1 MKMVHK
7 TVASPGDGMEF
18 VLSDATVDRY
28 SDTIEPA
35 GWSLAA
41 FKRNPIAL
49 FTHIGSFP
57 IGTWTDIR
65 VEGDRLMGRL
75 QLAAR
80 GTSARIDELI
90 GLVEQGILRAVS
102 VGFVPQKSEPH
113 NGGTRFLKQELVE
126 VSLVSVPANPAALA
140 VARGLGTS
148 EETMALAFGEHAE
161 RRPVIKRTG
170 GHAGP
175 QSPNRKATPMTFAA
189 QIEDAQARLNAA
201 RDALTAHHAD
211 ENADPDATDG
221 FNEAV
226 ETWTRKLS
234 QLERSERA
242 LAPRSAPP
250 QQQVLPPLAAP
261 AVARRPLNI
270 PTKDIEWRDYV
281 YRAAAAHL
289 QAYIQRRAIDDV
301 VRDRWGDD
309 EATMLVTRAAQTS
322 AVTTQPSWAQELVQ
336 TSNADFMASLPIDS
350 VFNPLSGA
358 GTTLSFGPGQGA
370 IKIPSMA
377 ATPSITGSFVGEAQ
391 PIPVRRAGLT
401 SITLLPHKMG
411 VITRFSREIAMYSTP
426 AIEGICRDAI
436 RNHTSVTIDTL
447 LLDNAAGTSVRPAGL
462 TNGVAAI
469 TAATGGGYSAVLK
482 DIAALTGPFYALNA
496 GRRLVMI
503 MNPAQ
508 GLQLSMV
515 PGPAGVQ
522 FGWTS
527 QFTSR
532 FQIIEST
539 TVPTGNVYVI
549 DAADFVSV
557 NGNLEFDVSE
567 EATLHIEDTT
577 PQNISGVGAPNVV
590 AAPVESMF
598 QTAQIALRMLVNI
611 NWAMRRTGLVQW
623 MTGVNW
629 APP

>member
-1 MKMVHK
+1 MQTVRK
-7 TVASPGDGMEF
+7 TLASPGDGMEF

-28 SDTIEPA
+28 GDTIEPA
-35 GWSLAA
+35 GWDVRT

-49 FTHIGSFP
+49 FGHAGSFP
-57 IGTWTDIR
+57 IGTWADLR
-65 VEGDRLMGRL
+65 VEGERLVGRL

-102 VGFVPQKSEPH
+102 VGFLSHKSEPH
-113 NGGTRFLKQELVE
+113 HGGTRFLKQELVE
-126 VSLVSVPANPAALA
+126 VSLVSVPANPASLA
-140 VARGLGTS
+140 VARGLGIS

-161 RRPVIKRTG
+161 RRPVITKG

-175 QSPNRKATPMTFAA
+175 QSPIRKATPMNIAK
-189 QIEDAQARLNAA
+189 QIEDAQTRLNAA
-201 RDALTAHHAD
+201 RDALTAHHATD
-211 ENADPDATDG
+211 NADPDDADT
-221 FNEAV
+221 FNDEID
-226 ETWTRKLS
+226 TWTRRLA
-234 QLERSERA
+234 QLERSEKA
-242 LAPRSAPP
+242 LAPRAPV
-250 QQQVLPPLAAP
+250 QQVLPPLAAP
-261 AVARRPLNI
+261 AVARRPLGV
-270 PTKDIEWRDYV
+270 PTKDVAWRDYV
-281 YRAAAAHL
+281 FRAAGAHL
-289 QAYIQRRAIDDV
+289 QAYIQRRAIEDV
-301 VRDRWGDD
+301 VRERWGED
-309 EATMLVTRAAQTS
+309 EATLVVTRAAQST
-322 AVTTQPSWAQELVQ
+322 ALTTQTGWAAELIQ

-358 GTTLSFGPGQGA
+358 GTTLSFGPGSGA

-401 SITLLPHKMG
+401 SITLTPHKMG

-426 AIEGICRDAI
+426 AIETICRDAI
-436 RNHTSVTIDTL
+436 ANHTSVTIDTL
-447 LLDNAAGTSVRPAGL
+447 LLDNVAGSAVRPAGL

-469 TAATGGGYSAVLK
+469 TATTGGGFTAVLK
-482 DIAALTGPFYALNA
+482 DLGLLTAPFYALNA
-496 GRRLVMI
+496 GRRLVLI

-557 NGNLEFDVSE
+557 NGNLEFEVSE

-577 PQNISGVGAPNVV
+577 PQNISAVGAPNVV